1 MCNVL
6 FQINMSSYQNNLLAE
21 YSWIDFNLF
30 KRILNEEFTVKNI
43 ERIDIQP
50 ALQNGENFS
59 SFLLRAIVEYT
70 LDDSNEMH
78 KRHFIIKTSLGS
90 QLVRSRDVFAKE
102 IYIYDNIVPRI
113 QNILQIE
120 NELIQLTPKYKKNHI
135 YIRRIAF
142 W

>member
-1 MCNVL
+1 
-6 FQINMSSYQNNLLAE
+6 MSSYQNNLLAE
-21 YSWIDFNLF
+21 YSWINFNLF
-30 KRILNEEFTVKNI
+30 KQILNKKFTVKNI

-50 ALQNGENFS
+50 ALLNGENFS

-102 IYIYDNIVPRI
+102 ISIYDNIVPRI

-120 NELIQLTPKYKKNHI
+120 NELIQLTPKYKKILFTFRKMHFGKLTEKN
-135 YIRRIAF
+135 
-142 W
+142 

>member
-1 MCNVL
+1 
-6 FQINMSSYQNNLLAE
+6 MSSENNLLAE

-30 KRILNEEFTVKNI
+30 KRILNEEFTAVKTTIN
-43 ERIDIQP
+43 RFDIQP

-70 LDDSNEMH
+70 LNDSNEMQ

-102 IYIYDNIVPRI
+102 ISIYKNILPRI
-113 QNILQIE
+113 QNVLRIE
-120 NELIQLTPKYKKNHI
+120 KKLIQFTPK
-135 YIRRIAF
+135 
-142 W
+142 